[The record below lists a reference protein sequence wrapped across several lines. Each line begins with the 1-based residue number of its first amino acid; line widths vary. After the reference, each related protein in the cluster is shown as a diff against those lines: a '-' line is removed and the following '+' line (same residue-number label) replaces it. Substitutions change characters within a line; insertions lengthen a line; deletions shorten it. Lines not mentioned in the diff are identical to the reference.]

1 MATAD
6 LPLVT
11 IVTPSYNQGRFIEET
26 VQSVFSQDYPNLEY
40 LVFDGGSRDGT
51 VDILRKYSDRL
62 WFVSERD
69 RGQSHAINKGFRKAK
84 GEIVAFLNSDD
95 TYLPGAVCAAVRALQ
110 ENPQAPMVYGEG
122 NHVREDGTVM
132 DRYPTEPFSYSRLRE
147 TCFICQ
153 PTTFM
158 RSSAVR
164 AIGYVNESLHYCMDY
179 DLWIRLSKLGAPVY
193 VNQLLATSRL
203 YSENK
208 TLGQRRQM
216 HWEIARNW
224 KDHLGEV
231 PTAWVFALAH
241 AILETRWKFDR
252 TKPRDNAL
260 FVSSLTA
267 LSALLFLYFNQEI
280 KPEESR
286 QLREWAGWLV
296 NGVAKKLRMG

>member
-110 ENPQAPMVYGEG
+110 ENPHAPMVYGEG

-280 KPEESR
+280 KPDESR

-296 NGVAKKLRMG
+296 NGVAKKLRR